1 MDGDGFGWKAFAG
14 TMILIGGTMNFI
26 DGLVGLTNAS
36 YFNKVAGNSNIQL
49 PATNDLKTGV

>member
-1 MDGDGFGWKAFAG
+1 MDGDGLGWEAFAG

-36 YFNKVAGNSNIQL
+36 YIDDMA
-49 PATNDLKTGV
+49 